1 MDLTCSVFVL
11 HTLYMAEK
19 TVVLNI
25 RVSEPQA
32 RWLRKLAERQ
42 HSGNLSAAARQTLTD
57 SWVLRRC
64 RDEYQDLRGEGFLF
78 PRDEIGATRPI
89 EFFLSSFG
97 ANSEMRWEDQ
107 DAEWD

>member
-1 MDLTCSVFVL
+1 
-11 HTLYMAEK
+11 MAEK

-32 RWLRKLAERQ
+32 RWLRKLAEAQ

-57 SWVLRRC
+57 SWILRRC
-64 RDEYQDLRGEGFLF
+64 REEYEALRIEEEFSF
-78 PRDEIGATRPI
+78 PRDEIGATRAI

-97 ANSEMRWEDQ
+97 ANSEMRWEDG
-107 DAEWD
+107 DAEWL